1 MGQQQLLII
10 ILGVFVVGLAAA
22 IGITMFTDNAA
33 DSNRDAV
40 SGDLVNLAARAHQYY
55 IRPTTL
61 DGGGSSFA
69 GLTANAAGLEKLTNR
84 ASNGNGTY
92 SILTNGTATGVVI
105 QGVGTERVDAS
116 HFVTL
121 RIHVFNNKTDSL
133 VVIH

>member
-1 MGQQQLLII
+1 
-10 ILGVFVVGLAAA
+10 
-22 IGITMFTDNAA
+22 MFTDNAA